1 MPYGL
6 YLSAEGAEAQSR
18 RMEVISNNLA
28 NVNTPGFKRDLAIF
42 EARYAEATIQG
53 LDQPGSGSIN
63 DIGGGIY
70 VRETATDFTMGPLK
84 NTATP
89 TDFAVRGEGFFMVDK
104 DGEKLLTRAGDFQI
118 TSEGDLVTQQG
129 YPVLD
134 STENPIS
141 ISPNKGPW
149 ELTENGS
156 INQAGSLQSL
166 ALVNTESLDQLQKV
180 GENLFRPLSKTSPI
194 ETSERRVVGGFLE
207 QSGVSATLETMQ
219 LIEASRAFEAN
230 VALIRHQDEMLNGL
244 VNRVL
249 RA

>member
-28 NVNTPGFKRDLAIF
+28 NVNTPGFKRDLAVF
-42 EARYAEATIQG
+42 EARYAEANIQG

-84 NTATP
+84 NTTIP
-89 TDFAVRGEGFFMVDK
+89 TDFAVRGEGFFMIDK
-104 DGEKLLTRAGDFQI
+104 DGEELLTRAGDFQI
-118 TSEGDLVTQQG
+118 TSEGALVTQQG

-134 STENPIS
+134 STGNPVTIS
-141 ISPNKGPW
+141 TRKGPW
-149 ELTENGS
+149 QLTDNGS
-156 INQAGSLQSL
+156 INQDGRLQPL
-166 ALVNTESLDQLQKV
+166 ALVKTESLDQLQKV
-180 GENLFRPLSKTSPI
+180 SENLFRPLSKTTPI
-194 ETSERRVVGGFLE
+194 ETSDRRVVSGFLE

-244 VNRVL
+244 VNRAL

>member
-6 YLSAEGAEAQSR
+6 YLSAEGAEAQSL
-18 RMEVISNNLA
+18 RMEVITNNLA
-28 NVNTPGFKRDLAIF
+28 NVNTPGFKRDLSVF
-42 EARYAEATIQG
+42 QARYAEANIQG

-63 DIGGGIY
+63 DIGGGIA
-70 VRETATDFTMGPLK
+70 VRETQTDFTMGPLK
-84 NTATP
+84 NTGMP
-89 TDFAVRGEGFFMVDK
+89 TDFALKGEGFFVIDH
-104 DGEKLLTRAGDFQI
+104 DGERMLTRAGNFMI

-129 YPVLD
+129 DPVLD
-134 STENPIS
+134 PTGKPVAIEPGQGPWQLTSDGS
-141 ISPNKGPW
+141 ISQGTN
-149 ELTENGS
+149 
-156 INQAGSLQSL
+156 LQPL
-166 ALVNTESLDQLQKV
+166 ALVKPTSLDQLAKA
-180 GENLFRPLSKTSPI
+180 GENLFRPLSQPRPLEP
-194 ETSERRVVGGFLE
+194 ETRHVVTGFLE